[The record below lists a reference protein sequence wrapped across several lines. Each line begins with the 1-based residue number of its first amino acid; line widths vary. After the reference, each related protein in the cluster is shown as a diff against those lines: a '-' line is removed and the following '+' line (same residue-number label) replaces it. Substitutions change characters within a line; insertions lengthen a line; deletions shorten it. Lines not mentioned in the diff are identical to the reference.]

1 MKRWAVRFSL
11 LLGYTVPYLY
21 LSMYIDLTYGTPLF
35 YAAALIG
42 YVILYLLAG
51 KTHNRPAALI

>member
-35 YAAALIG
+35 TLQ
-42 YVILYLLAG
+42 
-51 KTHNRPAALI
+51 P